1 MTTNK
6 NNWRKRV
13 QEVEDTKKDSTINS
27 NIKLKTRPVM
37 CTDSKWMTS
46 KIWNPTKDDK
56 ILNGMKS
63 RKTKKL

>member
-13 QEVEDTKKDSTINS
+13 QEVEDTKKDSTSNS
-27 NIKLKTRPVM
+27 NIKLKTRAVM

-46 KIWNPTKDDK
+46 KI
-56 ILNGMKS
+56 
-63 RKTKKL
+63 

>member
-13 QEVEDTKKDSTINS
+13 QEVEDTKKDSTSNS

-46 KIWNPTKDDK
+46 KI
-56 ILNGMKS
+56 
-63 RKTKKL
+63 